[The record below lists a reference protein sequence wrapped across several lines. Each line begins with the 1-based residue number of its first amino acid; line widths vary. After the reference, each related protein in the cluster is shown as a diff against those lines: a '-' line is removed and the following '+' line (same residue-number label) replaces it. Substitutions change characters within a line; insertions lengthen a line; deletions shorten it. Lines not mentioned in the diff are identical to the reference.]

1 MRLLLVAMLAAACGS
16 SPPPPLTGTAELPH
30 RDTPAPA
37 IAWQDNAFVAMTPS
51 VARAAELVV
60 VPVHN
65 RDGERGY
72 PNLAIEVRDRG
83 DKVVQTIAVLAANDY
98 EKEAPAGVATKA
110 LLDRIAAA
118 NVELQRLHDLHDL
131 VPMKPLEVQP
141 ALDNDL
147 AHIAMGDGIDVD
159 WGGDHVHVFR
169 HNSDRAVTNRDAK
182 GWQELPHG
190 TCTYPSFLATAYH
203 APEISVVVVEL
214 GYRGGSDACGEP
226 NHQFH
231 VVTW

>member
-1 MRLLLVAMLAAACGS
+1 MRLVLVAMLVACGS
-16 SPPPPLTGTAELPH
+16 SPPPPLTGTTELSH

-37 IAWQDNAFVAMTPS
+37 IAWKDNAFAPMVPS

-72 PNLAIEVRDRG
+72 PNLTIEVRDRS

-98 EKEAPAGVATKA
+98 EKLAPGGVASKA
-110 LLDRIAAA
+110 LTDRVAAA
-118 NVELQRLHDLHDL
+118 NVELQKLHDLHDL
-131 VPMKPLEVQP
+131 VAMKSLEVQP
-141 ALDNDL
+141 AVDPGL
-147 AHIAMGDGIDVD
+147 AHLAIGDGLDVD

-190 TCTYPSFLATAYH
+190 TCTYPSFLASTYH
-203 APEISVVVVEL
+203 VPEISVVVVEL